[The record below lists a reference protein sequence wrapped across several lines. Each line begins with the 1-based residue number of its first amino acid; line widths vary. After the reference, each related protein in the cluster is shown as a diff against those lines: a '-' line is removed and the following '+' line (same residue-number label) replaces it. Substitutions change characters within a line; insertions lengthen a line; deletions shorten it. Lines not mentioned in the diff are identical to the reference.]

1 MNCPKH
7 EKLNFTIDNLKE
19 FIKVLFKKK
28 VQNIVRNFFFPDKIM
43 LQLSTE
49 EKRKRIYVFTV
60 VAVSIPVLLVFGIMH
75 YQMDGWLKSSWA
87 NFAITG
93 LLSAIVLIARKAKDG
108 RNAYRVGLAGI
119 SIFLLY
125 VLALGL
131 ADRGD
136 VLWFFIYPLVS
147 FFIFGIVE
155 GIIWIIMIMIPA
167 FIIILFPSFTN
178 AFVFSSDFIL
188 RFIVSIVI
196 ITFVAGLLESL
207 RLYFYKE
214 LKKQKIELEIALQN
228 VKTLSG
234 LIPICATCKKI
245 RDDKGYWQ
253 AVEQYISTHTD
264 ALFSH
269 GICEDCLK
277 KTEPEVYQILVDKG
291 KIKPVKD

>member
-1 MNCPKH
+1 M
-7 EKLNFTIDNLKE
+7 E
-19 FIKVLFKKK
+19 FKKK
-28 VQNIVRNFFFPDKIM
+28 AQNIVKKFFFPDNIL

-49 EKRKRIYVFTV
+49 EKRKRIYVFA
-60 VAVSIPVLLVFGIMH
+60 VAVVSVPVLLGFGIMH
-75 YQMDGWLKSSWA
+75 FQADGWLKSSWA
-87 NFAITG
+87 NFAIAG
-93 LLSAIVLIARKAKDG
+93 LLSVIVLIARKAKDG
-108 RNAYRVGLAGI
+108 RNAYRVGIAGI
-119 SIFLLY
+119 SLFLLY

-131 ADRGD
+131 AGRGD
-136 VLWFFIYPLVS
+136 VLWFYIYPLIS

-155 GIIWIIMIMIPA
+155 GVVWIIIIMIPA
-167 FIIILFPSFTN
+167 FIIILFPSLTN
-178 AFVFSSDFIL
+178 AFIFAPDFIL

-196 ITFVAGLLESL
+196 ISFVAGLLESL
-207 RLYFYKE
+207 RLYFYRE
-214 LKKQKIELEIALQN
+214 LKKQKIELEIALAN

-277 KTEPEVYQILVDKG
+277 KSEPEIYQSLVDKG